1 MINNTVS
8 LAQYK
13 LKLHKDQGQFSELTI
28 HEVAKLMDIIHFT
41 PSIKEEKVE
50 SIFFHFSVN

>member
-13 LKLHKDQGQFSELTI
+13 LKLHQDKGQNSELSI
-28 HEVAKLMDIIHFT
+28 IEVANLMDIIRLGST
-41 PSIKEEKVE
+41 VNAPKKE
-50 SIFFHFSVN
+50 SIFFQFFNN

>member
-1 MINNTVS
+1 MINNAVS

-13 LKLHKDQGQFSELTI
+13 LKLHQDQGQKSELSVI
-28 HEVAKLMDIIHFT
+28 EVAQLMDIIYFG
-41 PSIKEEKVE
+41 PCKLENKKE